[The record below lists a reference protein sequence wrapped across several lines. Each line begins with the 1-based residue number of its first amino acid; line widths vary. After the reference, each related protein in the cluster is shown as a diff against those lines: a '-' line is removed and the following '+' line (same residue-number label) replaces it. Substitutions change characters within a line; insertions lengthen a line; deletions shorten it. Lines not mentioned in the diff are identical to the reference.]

1 MWILVVFTRGYGR
14 AGGLGASLEGRLNCR
29 WIFGYARKEE
39 NGNTEGKSGDGGR
52 VL

>member
-1 MWILVVFTRGYGR
+1 MGFLVVFTRGYGR
-14 AGGLGASLEGRLNCR
+14 VGGLGASLECTFDCR
-29 WIFGYARKEE
+29 WMLGYARKEE